1 MKYREEKERR
11 GRERDIDKKKRGKR
25 EVLRKERNVG

>member
-1 MKYREEKERR
+1 MLKYREEKE